1 MLYLSIA
8 IVLAALIIS
17 LAPLW
22 FSLPGKQKAKDP
34 KGDTNINEIIARLK
48 KHYGAENVGILTE
61 VKTGND
67 YTFAF
72 YTEAS
77 VNGNWFLKTGFFNVC
92 PDYFTLEN
100 ELHLIDDMKPE
111 KASIAYSLEAVD
123 NLLNELS
130 ETAME
135 ETNKNYYTDLL
146 LEVRGLCA

>member
-17 LAPLW
+17 IAPIWLH
-22 FSLPGKQKAKDP
+22 LPGKQKAKAP
-34 KGDTNINEIIARLK
+34 KDNTNVNEIIERLK
-48 KHYGAENVGILTE
+48 KHYGAESVGILTE

-100 ELHLIDDMKPE
+100 ELRLIDDMKPE
-111 KASIAYSLEAVD
+111 KASIAYSREAVD